1 MSYFT
6 QSLIFRTNFELGRK
20 AKNSHEWLQFWKS
33 MTPKKNS
40 QTSYCKDKF
49 IYRERGGV
57 AVPKRDDIV
66 GLGLKLAIFLVN
78 YQPTA

>member
-1 MSYFT
+1 MSG
-6 QSLIFRTNFELGRK
+6 SNFGR
-20 AKNSHEWLQFWKS
+20 AWHQ
-33 MTPKKNS
+33 KKIVKLA
-40 QTSYCKDKF
+40 TVKTTLY
-49 IYRERGGV
+49 IERGGGV